1 MAGPDY
7 TRTAVRAL
15 LGATAHPG
23 GRALT
28 RHLLDRLA
36 LPPGSLVADV
46 ACGDGASL
54 RVLAEH
60 GLLGVG
66 VDLEP
71 RAVRRAGSCAVLGVG
86 SCAVLGAG
94 SCAVLGADSC
104 AVLGDALAL
113 PLRPGAY
120 DAVLC
125 ECSLSTFDDPARA
138 LAGMARLLRPGGQLA
153 LTDITL
159 RRDLAA
165 AAVVDAVD
173 GLTHART
180 AAEYCSLIEAAGLRV
195 VRVED
200 RAADALALAHR
211 VARRLRMMGA
221 RQSARS
227 ARQCA
232 EAVETGALSYV
243 LVVAAAT

>member
-71 RAVRRAGSCAVLGVG
+71 RAVRRAG
-86 SCAVLGAG
+86 
-94 SCAVLGADSC
+94 SC